1 MASMTVVLA
10 LVLLGAQRE
19 SSDALGPVIE
29 LDGRLREI
37 FAVSG
42 CEQISGLTCRI
53 QYNGRAPLPT
63 SVFFTEFDAHG
74 RRLGKRTRLI
84 YPHLKAGESGMATF
98 RIKSSGPARIRLEAV
113 GKGPWRDP
121 Y

>member
-10 LVLLGAQRE
+10 LMLLGAQGE
-19 SSDALGPVIE
+19 SQDGLRPVIE

-37 FAVSG
+37 FAVSD
-42 CEQISGLTCRI
+42 CEHISGLTCRI
-53 QYNGRAPLPT
+53 QYNGKAPLPT

-74 RRLGKRTRLI
+74 RQLGKRTRLI
-84 YPHLKAGESGMATF
+84 YPHLEAGESGTATF
-98 RIKSSGPARIRLEAV
+98 RIKSGGPAQIRLEAV